1 MSKSK
6 RSKEEELETVEK
18 AEQLVFNIDEELMSL
33 VEYLEDVS
41 RQLQRELQQGEATE
55 ESHSKLKS
63 LLSRVTNLR
72 QAISNKAV
80 DLAENV
86 VDRVKGL
93 WREARQLGSSTLR
106 KSRHGTEEAVKE
118 AGQMIS
124 NWSQVFSSS
133 EFAEYFQSKPYFNAA
148 EWQKYL
154 SNSKYDPRYWRE
166 VVEEFVQQEL
176 QPRLQS
182 AEYRLFPYEPS
193 RHLLSSS
200 RLYRGYVRDPY
211 AGMTCAALL
220 FMYLLLLMKR
230 SWKIRNQHLIF
241 FGEHPV
247 EERVAHGTGR
257 KAQVIQPDVLIELN
271 SVNHCVQTIATL
283 APLFLLCTIVMEMFG
298 VGTKFVIILC
308 SVFSAS
314 LFLYN
319 STILEHHGHNVLK
332 TTYELIMFGV
342 ATVAGVVT
350 LLQCAQFY
358 FA

>member
-55 ESHSKLKS
+55 ESHSKLRS
-63 LLSRVTNLR
+63 LLDRVTNLR
-72 QAISNKAV
+72 QAIGNKAV

-86 VDRVKGL
+86 VDRVKDL

-118 AGQMIS
+118 AGQKIS

-154 SNSKYDPRYWRE
+154 SHSKYDPRYWRE
-166 VVEEFVQQEL
+166 VVEEFVQQEV

-182 AEYRLFPYEPS
+182 AEDRLFPYEPS

-200 RLYRGYVRDPY
+200 RLYRGHVKDPY
-211 AGMTCAALL
+211 IGMTCAALL
-220 FMYLLLLMKR
+220 FMYLLLLIKR

-257 KAQVIQPDVLIELN
+257 KTQVIQPDVLIELN

-283 APLFLLCTIVMEMFG
+283 APMFLLCTIVMEMFE

-332 TTYELIMFGV
+332 TTYELILFGV
-342 ATVAGVVT
+342 ATVAAIVT
-350 LLQCAQFY
+350 LLQSAQFY